1 MVEAEYTK
9 IMGLF
14 ESHLQVKKLSS
25 AGTVKLYL
33 HSVNMFIKFCDKF
46 QQDLVLPE
54 EWKIANVGVR
64 ELEAFLQ
71 YQIDIKH
78 WQRSTL
84 VTCVSGIKSFLS
96 FLTESKHLPSNPIQH
111 FKLPRDLTEIGQQ
124 HFDAKQI
131 NQLFQYTVPS
141 TLQGYQ
147 QRLLLEM
154 IYGLGMPLSKIVNI
168 KSALP
173 ELDIGRVRFYFQNSR
188 FRDYPLSQPAII
200 VLKSYLKLIDGIEGC
215 TTFWINQKAKVLNS
229 GQLQNLLNK
238 YFESHDLT
246 AINANE
252 LRNLSVQHFSQGGAD
267 VRSLQAL
274 RQFKQLRR
282 LQALNDTDFSQLQNK
297 IKQKHVRNSILNNDQ
312 ENIIK

>member
-25 AGTVKLYL
+25 PGTVRLYL
-33 HSVNMFIKFCDKF
+33 HSIQMFFSFCDKF
-46 QQDLVLPE
+46 KQQLALPE
-54 EWKIANVGVR
+54 QWEIGNVGVR

-71 YQIDIKH
+71 HQMDIKQ

-84 VTCVSGIKSFLS
+84 VTCVSGIKSFLE
-96 FLTESKHLPSNPIQH
+96 FLTESQQLPSNPIQH

-124 HFDAKQI
+124 RFDVKQI
-131 NQLFQYTVPS
+131 RKLFQHTPHNS
-141 TLQGYQ
+141 LQGYQ
-147 QRLLLEM
+147 QRLLLEL

-168 KSALP
+168 KSATP
-173 ELDIGRVRFYFQNSR
+173 ELDDGRVRFYFKRSR
-188 FRDYPLSQPAII
+188 FRDYPFSPPALK
-200 VLKSYLKLIDGIEGC
+200 VLKSYLKLIDSIEGHS
-215 TTFWINQKAKVLNS
+215 TFWINQKAKILTS

-238 YFESHDLT
+238 YFEAHDLP

-252 LRNLSVQHFSQGGAD
+252 LRDLSVQHFSQGGAD

-282 LQALNDTDFSQLQNK
+282 LQALSELNFSHLQSK
-297 IKQKHVRNSILNNDQ
+297 FKQKHVRNTMFWED
-312 ENIIK
+312 E